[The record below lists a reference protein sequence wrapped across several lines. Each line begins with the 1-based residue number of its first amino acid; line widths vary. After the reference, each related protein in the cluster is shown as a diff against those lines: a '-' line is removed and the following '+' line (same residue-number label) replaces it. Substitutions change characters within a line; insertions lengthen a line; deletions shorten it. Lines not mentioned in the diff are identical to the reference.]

1 MEKTEL
7 YQETIKE
14 IVDELKIPLIR
25 EKIRDKLKTNRSK
38 AIMTMKFKFTEDIS
52 VIKGFLG
59 LADYYHSVVLQDDE
73 TYYIPVEKTLFILEN

>member
-1 MEKTEL
+1 MGKTEL
-7 YQETIKE
+7 YQKTINQ

-25 EKIRDKLKTNRSK
+25 ENIRDKLKTNKNK
-38 AIMTMKFKFTEDIS
+38 AIMSMKFKFADDIS

-73 TYYIPVEKTLFILEN
+73 TYFIPVGKTLFILEN

>member
-1 MEKTEL
+1 MEKDEL
-7 YQETIKE
+7 YQKTINE

-25 EKIRDKLKTNRSK
+25 ENIRHKLKTNKSK
-38 AIMTMKFKFTEDIS
+38 AIMSMKFKFAEDIS

-73 TYYIPVEKTLFILEN
+73 TYFIPVGKTLFILEN